1 MDAFL
6 PNLQLSGRLLCFR
19 EAPETTMTSGVVA
32 ICPLSNDRRS
42 IPMICL
48 CCVTFCLPITQV
60 PLFDFAF
67 IPSRPVFPEVLN
79 VRPCRRLSLAL
90 STHYP
95 SGTRGLLCVLGRG
108 QPKYAILLTRIRS
121 HISCPLSL
129 MRKISWTATLPPE
142 SPVAVA
148 RILYRLFARSFP
160 TKLCYRSMSLC
171 T

>member
-6 PNLQLSGRLLCFR
+6 PNLQLFGRLLCFG

-32 ICPLSNDRRS
+32 ICPLSNDRRA

-48 CCVTFCLPITQV
+48 CCVTFCLPTTQV
-60 PLFDFAF
+60 PLFYFSF
-67 IPSRPVFPEVLN
+67 ITSRPVFPEVSN
-79 VRPCRRLSLAL
+79 VRLCRRLSLAL

-95 SGTRGLLCVLGRG
+95 SGTRGLLCVLRG

-142 SPVAVA
+142 PPVADA
-148 RILYRLFARSFP
+148 HILNRLFARSFH
-160 TKLCYRSMSLC
+160 TKLCYRSISLY

>member
-1 MDAFL
+1 
-6 PNLQLSGRLLCFR
+6 
-19 EAPETTMTSGVVA
+19 MTSGLMA

-42 IPMICL
+42 IPMICS

-60 PLFDFAF
+60 PLFYSFF
-67 IPSRPVFPEVLN
+67 IPSRPVFPEVSN
-79 VRPCRRLSLAL
+79 VRLCRRLSLAL

-95 SGTRGLLCVLGRG
+95 SGTRGLLCVLRG
-108 QPKYAILLTRIRS
+108 QPKYAILLIRIHS

-129 MRKISWTATLPPE
+129 MRKISWTMTLPPE

-148 RILYRLFARSFP
+148 RILYRLFALSFH
-160 TKLCYRSMSLC
+160 TKLCYRSKSSC